1 MAKRKEKGLIF
12 GTSGKAIILVMFRN
26 WICKILLIQS
36 IPTEIFIF
44 EKRDFREFTKNM
56 GLITV
61 DLFT

>member
-1 MAKRKEKGLIF
+1 MFE
-12 GTSGKAIILVMFRN
+12 TSGKAIILVMFRN
-26 WICKILLIQS
+26 WIRKILLIQS